1 MSSVLELEK
10 LHNLLSVFSRADE
23 SLEKIVACERIREI
37 IKKTDQVN
45 KKLRIKLTLKHDE
58 QTFLITLI
66 IFFTGYISPLAIAR
80 GAEASETASRG
91 SRENE
96 NDD

>member
-10 LHNLLSVFSRADE
+10 LHNLLSVFSRANE

-45 KKLRIKLTLKHDE
+45 KNSLNL
-58 QTFLITLI
+58 F
-66 IFFTGYISPLAIAR
+66 
-80 GAEASETASRG
+80 
-91 SRENE
+91 
-96 NDD
+96 NDNQL